1 MENKKKVLNTVKDV
15 ATVVL
20 VTIPVAAGMVVVDK
34 ILKKNK

>member
-1 MENKKKVLNTVKDV
+1 MEEKKDIIKAVKDV
-15 ATVVL
+15 ASVVL